1 MAPKHSPQTRLS
13 LAQLSVTTEPNT
25 VLPHTGF
32 TKVKRSLLYQ
42 LLVSQLLQKKA
53 NPDHFLWQMRRCTSH
68 NTCELSSCARGHMTH
83 RVERISHLTFSE
95 SVLFMES
102 KDSSDRSTGE
112 TYIRE
117 AQAISDG
124 H

>member
-53 NPDHFLWQMRRCTSH
+53 NPDHFLWQMRRCTSQ
-68 NTCELSSCARGHMTH
+68 
-83 RVERISHLTFSE
+83 HLWAKQ
-95 SVLFMES
+95 LCQRPH
-102 KDSSDRSTGE
+102 DSQG
-112 TYIRE
+112 
-117 AQAISDG
+117 
-124 H
+124 